1 MTRKTRK
8 RKKKWEK
15 YEKVDWGE
23 LTVYEF
29 NDFIVVGNKNN
40 GYTLLLKSD
49 DIKIDKSGDVS
60 FMGKDYY
67 GKYKHVLTALA
78 MAKKLGAIVANG
90 ENAIVALGGDSGKK
104 YTLGETTYWKDSGA
118 HIIRFPSSYPEV
130 GLHELAHMQ
139 LGHMENEKRCGVVRD
154 ISQEKEATALEISE
168 LKERGKY
175 TPAAKK
181 RIVESLK
188 TYMRGSRRNRHN
200 RAKKYV
206 SSLEIEDEQLDEEER
221 EHFRKLSDIVYKM
234 SD

>member
-130 GLHELAHMQ
+130 GLHELAHIANDTI
-139 LGHMENEKRCGVVRD
+139 GHDDKFWNNFKFL
-154 ISQEKEATALEISE
+154 LE
-168 LKERGKY
+168 
-175 TPAAKK
+175 
-181 RIVESLK
+181 
-188 TYMRGSRRNRHN
+188 
-200 RAKKYV
+200 RAKK
-206 SSLEIEDEQLDEEER
+206 IG
-221 EHFRKLSDIVYKM
+221 VYTPIDYKKKPKQYCGM
-234 SD
+234 TIHDNPLFDL